1 MTTRRDFLAAGAASL
16 LAGRA
21 LLDASAATELTDAL
35 LPTTTEGVGDYLL
48 SPGLVYLNTGSTGP
62 STKAGRA
69 HDNGLARTGDK
80 SRQASLR
87 RHQGLLGSARRCGS
101 RRRRSSVHHRGTAD
115 HAQDQ
120 RGDEH
125 RRPEHEAEC
134 RRQGAVH

>member
-35 LPTTTEGVGDYLL
+35 LPTTTEGAGDYLL

-62 STKAGRA
+62 STKAVLERTITA
-69 HDNGLARTGDK
+69 WRRTGDK

-87 RHQGLLGSARRCGS
+87 RHSRAARFR
-101 RRRRSSVHHRGTAD
+101 
-115 HAQDQ
+115 
-120 RGDEH
+120 
-125 RRPEHEAEC
+125 
-134 RRQGAVH
+134 